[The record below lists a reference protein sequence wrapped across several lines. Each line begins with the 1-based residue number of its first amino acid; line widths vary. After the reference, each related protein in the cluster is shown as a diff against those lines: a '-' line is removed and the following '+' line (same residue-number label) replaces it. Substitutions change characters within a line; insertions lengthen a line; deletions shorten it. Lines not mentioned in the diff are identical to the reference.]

1 MVQQDRD
8 AVAERPHLTVE
19 QGDTFAHQV
28 PPLAETLSVRMQS
41 FAGTVAEQGVRTVR
55 CDGTGCD
62 RTGKPCGGIL
72 GLVPQEPYDREFEAA
87 VDRRRART
95 PGVSRLL
102 VLCAVLC
109 GLFLMHG
116 APASAAEGCH
126 GAMAVPSD
134 AAMSMTTGA
143 GHTALTDEHGTAH
156 AAATMPGMTGESC
169 VSTHARDRLLPLLM
183 ALGLVVLAVWVLG
196 RRRTAVRGPAR
207 RGPPFAG
214 RDLLLQ
220 VCIART

>member
-1 MVQQDRD
+1 M
-8 AVAERPHLTVE
+8 
-19 QGDTFAHQV
+19 
-28 PPLAETLSVRMQS
+28 
-41 FAGTVAEQGVRTVR
+41 
-55 CDGTGCD
+55 
-62 RTGKPCGGIL
+62 
-72 GLVPQEPYDREFEAA
+72 
-87 VDRRRART
+87 DRRRTRT

-126 GAMAVPSD
+126 GAMAVTSD
-134 AAMSMTTGA
+134 APVSTTTGA
-143 GHTALTDEHGTAH
+143 GHTALTGEHGTAH
-156 AAATMPGMTGESC
+156 AAAVMPGMNGESC

>member
-1 MVQQDRD
+1 M
-8 AVAERPHLTVE
+8 
-19 QGDTFAHQV
+19 
-28 PPLAETLSVRMQS
+28 
-41 FAGTVAEQGVRTVR
+41 
-55 CDGTGCD
+55 
-62 RTGKPCGGIL
+62 
-72 GLVPQEPYDREFEAA
+72 
-87 VDRRRART
+87 DRRRTRT
-95 PGVSRLL
+95 PGASRLL

-126 GAMAVPSD
+126 GKMAMTSD
-134 AAMSMTTGA
+134 ALMPTTTGA
-143 GHTALTDEHGTAH
+143 GHTSLTDAHSTAQ
-156 AAATMPGMTGESC
+156 AAAAVPGMNGESC

-183 ALGLVVLAVWVLG
+183 SLGLVVLAVWGLG